1 MAYVALYRSYRPT
14 KFSEVVG
21 QTHVIKTL
29 KNAVMESKTSH
40 AYIFSGLR
48 GIGKTTIA
56 RILAKAVNCEHPIDG
71 EPCNACK
78 NCLAI
83 INDET
88 TDIVELDAASNNGVD
103 EMRDILEKVNFLP
116 SRLKK
121 KVYIIDEAHMLS
133 SAAFNALLKTLEEPP
148 LYAMF
153 VLATTEPHKIP
164 QTILSRCQR
173 FDFKQLSNEE
183 LIYQLKLVCEKEQ
196 IEIDEEAIY
205 AISES
210 AEGGMRDALSILDQA
225 SVYAEAKIKIEDVDN
240 VTGRISKY
248 KLIELVTAL
257 KEKNANKAIHLTNEL
272 INMGKE
278 ASRIVGGLIQFCRD
292 LLLYKN
298 VTEFSSKKSIYNNEK
313 FQNLADSL
321 NEKEIFYYIDVLVDI
336 QNKIKFT
343 NSQNIYIEVGL
354 LKIVNSAED
363 DIDILGKIQKIE
375 SQLGTNEY
383 PNSYGNSDIDV
394 KLTNIENKI
403 KKVSIDLE
411 RADLENFKEKM
422 ESKMDLIE
430 DVSSKNATLPT
441 DVTRRLDSIEDRL
454 RILNIDVQGTNQ
466 EEVKEFIHKVQELES
481 KIQEKA
487 LFALEENNEN
497 AKDSQDVDIILEQLV
512 QLENKMHTIEEKMEE
527 PKENICTNEEFIH
540 LSRQVGEMKEQI
552 SQLEKEQTVIPQS
565 LPLDTNIE
573 HENILQE
580 VEKLKE
586 QIKDIEEKKKIYE
599 ESQSTPN
606 DRTMEIVEE
615 MNLLKEQLK
624 EVQSKN
630 SNTNVDISTTIEE
643 RMKNLEEFLELL
655 SQKVDEIGP
664 SVVDKDCLS
673 EISELKENYF
683 SIVGKLQEVVENN
696 PKESFVE
703 FTEKIENIQK
713 DASALEEKIK
723 LLEGKISV
731 IEQKDI
737 AQDEQIHLIKEGMLN
752 QNMPSPSTI
761 KTTNPSTPVVNN
773 QSYVRPVEQPK
784 IVETNETRT
793 LQTVKNVYDV
803 RIVERILHE
812 SRELECR
819 EEKGRLVSAWP
830 KLEDKVGYVLSPIAK
845 ILLDGKLV
853 ANGKKE
859 LLIVYP
865 SATICNHIMEP
876 KNYIDAKQVLRITF
890 GKDYEFLALPE
901 NTWQEK
907 RTEYIGQHSIGIRY
921 PKLTPIKN
929 PELKVI
935 IPNYEEINQKQK
947 RPLQQAKSF
956 FGGAFVEEEKE

>member
-1 MAYVALYRSYRPT
+1 MAYVALYRSYRP
-14 KFSEVVG
+14 KNFSEVVG
-21 QTHVIKTL
+21 QKHVIQTL
-29 KNAVMESKTSH
+29 KNAVMENKTSH

-56 RILAKAVNCEHPIDG
+56 RILAKAVNCEHPVNG

-83 INDET
+83 IHDET
-88 TDIVELDAASNNGVD
+88 TDVVELDAASNNGVD
-103 EMRDILEKVNFLP
+103 EMREILEKVNFLP
-116 SRLKK
+116 SMLKK

-148 LYAMF
+148 SYVMF
-153 VLATTEPHKIP
+153 ILATTEPHKIP

-173 FDFKQLSNEE
+173 FDFKQLSSEE
-183 LIYQLKLVCEKEQ
+183 LVYQLKLVCEKEK
-196 IEIDEEAIY
+196 IAIDEEAIA

-225 SVYAEAKIKIEDVDN
+225 NVYAEEKIQIEDVDN

-248 KLIELVTAL
+248 KLIELVAAL

-272 INMGKE
+272 LYMGKE
-278 ASRIVGGLIQFCRD
+278 TNRIIGGLIQFCRD
-292 LLLYKN
+292 ILLYKN
-298 VTEFSSKKSIYNNEK
+298 VAEFSHKKSIYQCAE
-313 FQNLADSL
+313 FQKLANSL

-343 NSQNIYIEVGL
+343 NSQNIYMEVGL

-363 DIDILGKIQKIE
+363 DIDILGKIHKIE
-375 SQLGTNEY
+375 SQLGTSEY
-383 PNSYGNSDIDV
+383 ANPYGNSDIDV
-394 KLTNIENKI
+394 KLTSIENKI
-403 KKVSIDLE
+403 KKVTVDLE

-441 DVTRRLDSIEDRL
+441 DVTMRLDSIEDRL
-454 RILNIDVQGTNQ
+454 RILNIDIQGTNQ
-466 EEVKEFIHKVQELES
+466 EEVKEIVHKVQELER
-481 KIQEKA
+481 KVQESA
-487 LFALEENNEN
+487 VSQESNGQINDL
-497 AKDSQDVDIILEQLV
+497 QDVDVILEQLV
-512 QLENKMHTIEEKMEE
+512 QLENKVQFLEKKIEESTKATSDFQETDAFNKQMDE
-527 PKENICTNEEFIH
+527 I
-540 LSRQVGEMKEQI
+540 RQQI
-552 SQLEKEQTVIPQS
+552 AQFEKQQTVISQS
-565 LPLDTNIE
+565 FPFDTNAE
-573 HENILQE
+573 QE
-580 VEKLKE
+580 RIIQEMTELKSK
-586 QIKDIEEKKKIYE
+586 IKDLEEKNPTYE
-599 ESQSTPN
+599 AVSENSNHQI
-606 DRTMEIVEE
+606 MEIIEE
-615 MNLLKEQLK
+615 MNRLKEELK
-624 EVQSKN
+624 EVQSKQN
-630 SNTNVDISTTIEE
+630 SIVLETSSNVGE
-643 RMKNLEEFLELL
+643 RIKNLEEFLELL
-655 SQKVDEIGP
+655 SQKVDGIDLHMDSDYLNEIT
-664 SVVDKDCLS
+664 
-673 EISELKENYF
+673 ELKENYF

-696 PKESFVE
+696 PKENLTKMEES
-703 FTEKIENIQK
+703 IESIQN
-713 DASALEEKIK
+713 DANRLEEKIK
-723 LLEGKISV
+723 LLEEKVSAVEQKETTQDQEIAWIKGKI
-731 IEQKDI
+731 
-737 AQDEQIHLIKEGMLN
+737 AN
-752 QNMPSPSTI
+752 QGTTHQPIVNASISPSTVV
-761 KTTNPSTPVVNN
+761 TPT
-773 QSYVRPVEQPK
+773 QTYTRPVEKPK
-784 IVETNETRT
+784 IIETNETKT

-819 EEKGRLVSAWP
+819 EEKGRLVSVWP
-830 KLEDKVGYVLSPIAK
+830 KLEDKVGYVLAPIAK

-853 ANGKKE
+853 ANGKKD

-929 PELKVI
+929 PELKVV
-935 IPNYEEINQKQK
+935 IPNYEEMNQKQK